1 LAEGL
6 IRGHGRF
13 KIRGQEAN
21 MPKKASF
28 DADRPNESAPSA
40 KETAGSRHPL
50 IGWMKGTFTIAE
62 GVDLTE
68 PACPEWAD
76 LIDEKMPIQR
86 AGKDTSS

>member
-1 LAEGL
+1 MRKKGSLD
-6 IRGHGRF
+6 
-13 KIRGQEAN
+13 AN
-21 MPKKASF
+21 Q
-28 DADRPNESAPSA
+28 PNESALPA

-50 IGWMKGTFTIAE
+50 IGWMKGTVTIAE

>member
-1 LAEGL
+1 
-6 IRGHGRF
+6 
-13 KIRGQEAN
+13 
-21 MPKKASF
+21 MPKRESF
-28 DADRPNESAPSA
+28 DADKPTESAPPA

-76 LIDEKMPIQR
+76 LIDEIMPLPR
-86 AGKDTSS
+86 EDKESSS